1 MTLDQLHLLF
11 FKNYDEASL
20 SFSPGINCFI
30 GDNGSG
36 KTNLLDAIHYLALAK
51 SAFGAADAQAIKQG
65 ADFFVVKGRF
75 SATGINPPET
85 IQVSLRAGLKKTIT
99 HDKQPYERLADHI
112 GRYPAVLIS
121 PYDTDLIRQGSE
133 ERRRYF
139 DSLQSQLDH
148 DFLELLIQYNAL
160 LRQRNATLKQG
171 GGAHGFDALY
181 LQALDD
187 QLAPLGESL
196 SGQRADFLTRYIPVF
211 QRHYQQLADGRE
223 QVSLAYKSQLPGQNF
238 RHLLLANER
247 RDLALQRSTV
257 GPHRDDFTFLMD
269 ELPIKT
275 YGSQGQ
281 QKSFA
286 IALKLAQFELLA
298 AGPAPVSEPAPASN
312 VAAPTPGAP
321 VTTELMLSVNEP
333 PLSATKPLLPPIMPL
348 LSAAKPLLLL
358 DDIFD
363 RLDDKRI
370 ARLLELVADHTFG
383 QVFLTDTNLARTDQA
398 LAGVGGDI
406 RRFRVSAGSVAAF

>member
-11 FKNYDEASL
+11 FKNYDEANL
-20 SFSPGINCFI
+20 AFGPGINCFI

-36 KTNLLDAIHYLALAK
+36 KTNLLDAIYYLALTK
-51 SAFGAADAQAIKQG
+51 SAFVSADAQSIKQG
-65 ADFFVVKGRF
+65 ADFFVVKGKF
-75 SATGINPPET
+75 STPALERPET
-85 IQVSLRAGLKKTIT
+85 IQVSMRTGQKKTIT
-99 HDKQPYERLADHI
+99 HDKQPYDRLADHI

-148 DFLELLIQYNAL
+148 EFLELLIQYNGL

-171 GGAHGFDALY
+171 SGSHGFDALY

-187 QLAPLGESL
+187 QLAPVGESL
-196 SGQRADFLTRYIPVF
+196 SALRAEFLTQFIPVF
-211 QRHYQQLADGRE
+211 QRHYAQLADGRE
-223 QVSLAYKSQLPGQNF
+223 QVVLEYKSQLAGQNF

-247 RDLALQRSTV
+247 RDMLLQRSTT
-257 GPHRDDFTFLMD
+257 GPHRDDFVFLMD
-269 ELPIKT
+269 GLPVKS
-275 YGSQGQ
+275 YASQGQ

-298 AGPAPVSEPAPASN
+298 AKPQPSSSPA
-312 VAAPTPGAP
+312 T
-321 VTTELMLSVNEP
+321 
-333 PLSATKPLLPPIMPL
+333 
-348 LSAAKPLLLL
+348 KPLLLL

-370 ARLLELVADHTFG
+370 ARLLQLVADQTFG

-398 LAGVGGDI
+398 LAGVGSDI
-406 RRFRVSAGSVAAF
+406 QRFEVRGGSVAAI

>member
-11 FKNYDEASL
+11 FKNYEAADLSL
-20 SFSPGINCFI
+20 SPGINCFI

-36 KTNLLDAIHYLALAK
+36 KTNLLDAIHYLALTK
-51 SAFGAADAQAIKQG
+51 SAFTTLDAQSIKQE
-65 ADFFVVKGRF
+65 ADFFVVKGKFGAAEAGR
-75 SATGINPPET
+75 PET
-85 IQVSLRAGLKKTIT
+85 IQVSLRAGQKKTLT

-139 DSLQSQLDH
+139 DSLQSQLDPE
-148 DFLELLIQYNAL
+148 FLNLLIQYNGL
-160 LRQRNATLKQG
+160 LRQRNATLKQHSG
-171 GGAHGFDALY
+171 GHGFDTLY

-196 SGQRADFLTRYIPVF
+196 SAMRVSFLAAFTPVF
-211 QRHYQQLADGRE
+211 QSHYQQLAEGRE
-223 QVSLAYKSQLPGQNF
+223 QVQLDYKSQLPGQNF

-247 RDLALQRSTV
+247 KDLALQRSTV
-257 GPHRDDFTFLMD
+257 GPHRDDFVFLMD
-269 ELPIKT
+269 GLPVKS

-281 QKSFA
+281 QKSYV

-298 AGPAPVSEPAPASN
+298 NRPLIPSADGRPAP
-312 VAAPTPGAP
+312 GG
-321 VTTELMLSVNEP
+321 
-333 PLSATKPLLPPIMPL
+333 
-348 LSAAKPLLLL
+348 KPLLLL

-370 ARLLELVADHTFG
+370 ARLLQLVADHTFG
-383 QVFLTDTNLARTDQA
+383 QVFLTDTNLERTDQA
-398 LAGVGGDI
+398 LTGVSSDI
-406 RRFRVSAGSVAAF
+406 RRFQVEAGTVRLIS

>member
-11 FKNYDEASL
+11 FKNYDEANL
-20 SFSPGINCFI
+20 TLSPGINCFI

-36 KTNLLDAIHYLALAK
+36 KTNLLDAVHYLALTK
-51 SAFGAADAQAIKQG
+51 SAFTALDSQSIKQG
-65 ADFFVVKGRF
+65 ADFFVVKGKFTAPLLER
-75 SATGINPPET
+75 PET
-85 IQVSLRAGLKKTIT
+85 IQVSLRASQKKILT

-139 DSLQSQLDH
+139 DSLQSQLDPA
-148 DFLELLIQYNAL
+148 FLDLLIQYNGL
-160 LRQRNATLKQG
+160 LRQRNATLKQHP
-171 GGAHGFDALY
+171 GAHGFDTLY

-196 SGQRADFLTRYIPVF
+196 SALRVQFLAEFAPVF
-211 QRHYQQLADGRE
+211 QSHYQQLAEGRE
-223 QVSLAYKSQLPGQNF
+223 QVTLDYRSQLPGQSF

-247 RDLALQRSTV
+247 KDLALQRSTV
-257 GPHRDDFTFLMD
+257 GPHRDDFLFLMNG
-269 ELPIKT
+269 LPIKT

-281 QKSFA
+281 QKSFV

-298 AGPAPVSEPAPASN
+298 NRAAVALPEGQRLPAG
-312 VAAPTPGAP
+312 G
-321 VTTELMLSVNEP
+321 
-333 PLSATKPLLPPIMPL
+333 
-348 LSAAKPLLLL
+348 KPLLLL

-370 ARLLELVADHTFG
+370 ARLLQLVADHTFG
-383 QVFLTDTNLARTDQA
+383 QVFLTDTSLERTDQA
-398 LAGVGGDI
+398 LAGVDSDI
-406 RRFRVSAGSVAAF
+406 RRFRVQAGTVSPI

>member
-11 FKNYDEASL
+11 FKNYDEADLSL
-20 SFSPGINCFI
+20 SPGINCFI

-36 KTNLLDAIHYLALAK
+36 KTNLLDAIHYLALTK
-51 SAFGAADAQAIKQG
+51 SAFTALDAQSIKQE
-65 ADFFVVKGRF
+65 ADFFVVKGKF
-75 SATGINPPET
+75 SSPTLDRPET
-85 IQVSLRAGLKKTIT
+85 IQVSLRAGQKKTLT
-99 HDKQPYERLADHI
+99 HNKQPYERLADHI

-139 DSLQSQLDH
+139 DSLQSQLDPE
-148 DFLELLIQYNAL
+148 FLNLLIQYNGL
-160 LRQRNATLKQG
+160 LRQRNATLKQHSG
-171 GGAHGFDALY
+171 GHGFDTLY

-196 SGQRADFLTRYIPVF
+196 SSLRVNFLAEFTPVF
-211 QRHYQQLADGRE
+211 QNHYQQLAEGRE
-223 QVSLAYKSQLPGQNF
+223 QVQLDYKSQLPGQNF

-247 RDLALQRSTV
+247 KDLALQRSTV
-257 GPHRDDFTFLMD
+257 GPHRDDFVFLMD
-269 ELPIKT
+269 GLPVKS

-281 QKSFA
+281 QKSYV

-298 AGPAPVSEPAPASN
+298 NRQPGPSTEGRPAPD
-312 VAAPTPGAP
+312 G
-321 VTTELMLSVNEP
+321 
-333 PLSATKPLLPPIMPL
+333 
-348 LSAAKPLLLL
+348 KPLLLL

-370 ARLLELVADHTFG
+370 ARLLQLVADHTFG
-383 QVFLTDTNLARTDQA
+383 QVFLTDTNLERTDQA
-398 LAGVGGDI
+398 LAGVDSDI
-406 RRFRVSAGSVAAF
+406 RRFRVEAGTVRLIS

>member
-11 FKNYDEASL
+11 FKNYDEANL
-20 SFSPGINCFI
+20 DLSPGINCFI

-36 KTNLLDAIHYLALAK
+36 KTNLLDAIHYLALTK
-51 SAFGAADAQAIKQG
+51 SAFTALDAQSIKQG
-65 ADFFVVKGRF
+65 ADFFVIKGKFF
-75 SATGINPPET
+75 SPLLDRPET
-85 IQVSLRAGLKKTIT
+85 IQVSLRTGQKKTLT
-99 HDKQPYERLADHI
+99 HDKQPYERMADHI

-139 DSLQSQLDH
+139 DSLQSQLDSE
-148 DFLELLIQYNAL
+148 FLNLLIQYNGL
-160 LRQRNATLKQG
+160 LRQRNATLKQHSSG
-171 GGAHGFDALY
+171 HGFDTLY

-196 SGQRADFLTRYIPVF
+196 STLRVSFLAEFTPIF
-211 QRHYQQLADGRE
+211 QSHYQQLAEGRE
-223 QVSLAYKSQLPGQNF
+223 QVHLDYKSQLPSQNF

-247 RDLALQRSTV
+247 KDLALQRSTV
-257 GPHRDDFTFLMD
+257 GPHRDDFVFLMD
-269 ELPIKT
+269 GLPVKS

-281 QKSFA
+281 QKSYV
-286 IALKLAQFELLA
+286 IALKLAQFEMLA
-298 AGPAPVSEPAPASN
+298 NRQPDSSAEGQSAP
-312 VAAPTPGAP
+312 GG
-321 VTTELMLSVNEP
+321 
-333 PLSATKPLLPPIMPL
+333 
-348 LSAAKPLLLL
+348 KPLLLL

-370 ARLLELVADHTFG
+370 ARLLQLVADHTFG

-398 LAGVGGDI
+398 LAGVGSDI
-406 RRFRVSAGSVAAF
+406 RRFRVEAGTVTLI

>member
-1 MTLDQLHLLF
+1 MTLNQLNLLF
-11 FKNYDEASL
+11 FKNYDEANL
-20 SFSPGINCFI
+20 ALSPGINCFI

-36 KTNLLDAIHYLALAK
+36 KTNLLDAIHYLSLTK
-51 SAFGAADAQAIKQG
+51 SAFTSADSQSVKQG
-65 ADFFVVKGRF
+65 ADFFVVKGKF
-75 SATGINPPET
+75 STPLLEQPET
-85 IQVSLRAGLKKTIT
+85 IQVSLRAGQKKIIT

-148 DFLELLIQYNAL
+148 DFLELLIQYNGL
-160 LRQRNATLKQG
+160 LRQRNATLKQSNG
-171 GGAHGFDALY
+171 SHGFDTLY
-181 LQALDD
+181 LHALDD

-196 SGQRADFLTRYIPVF
+196 SVARAAFLTHFIPVF
-211 QRHYQQLADGRE
+211 QRHYAQLADGRE
-223 QVSLAYKSQLPGQNF
+223 EVLLEYKSQLPGQNF

-247 RDLALQRSTV
+247 RDVALQRSTT

-269 ELPIKT
+269 GLPVKS
-275 YGSQGQ
+275 YASQGQ
-281 QKSFA
+281 QKSFV

-298 AGPAPVSEPAPASN
+298 
-312 VAAPTPGAP
+312 
-321 VTTELMLSVNEP
+321 
-333 PLSATKPLLPPIMPL
+333 TKPQPAGHALV
-348 LSAAKPLLLL
+348 KPFLLL

-370 ARLLELVADHTFG
+370 ARLLQLVADHTFG
-383 QVFLTDTNLARTDQA
+383 QVFLTDTNLERTDQA
-398 LAGVGGDI
+398 LAGITSDI
-406 RRFRVSAGSVAAF
+406 RRFRVQAGEAAVI

>member
-11 FKNYDEASL
+11 FKNYDAADLSL
-20 SFSPGINCFI
+20 SPGINCFI

-36 KTNLLDAIHYLALAK
+36 KTNLLDAIHYLALTK
-51 SAFGAADAQAIKQG
+51 SAFTTLDAQSIKQE
-65 ADFFVVKGRF
+65 ADFFVVKGKFGAAEAGR
-75 SATGINPPET
+75 PET
-85 IQVSLRAGLKKTIT
+85 IQVSLRAGQKKTLT

-112 GRYPAVLIS
+112 GRYPTVLIS

-139 DSLQSQLDH
+139 DSLQSQLDPE
-148 DFLELLIQYNAL
+148 FLNLLIQYNGL
-160 LRQRNATLKQG
+160 LRQRNATLKQHSG
-171 GGAHGFDALY
+171 GHGFDTLY

-196 SGQRADFLTRYIPVF
+196 SAMRVSFLAAFTPVF
-211 QRHYQQLADGRE
+211 QSHYQQLAEGRE
-223 QVSLAYKSQLPGQNF
+223 QVQLDYKSQLPGQNF

-247 RDLALQRSTV
+247 KDLALQRSTV
-257 GPHRDDFTFLMD
+257 GPHRDDFVFLMD
-269 ELPIKT
+269 GLPVKS

-281 QKSFA
+281 QKSYV

-298 AGPAPVSEPAPASN
+298 NRPPIPSADGRPAP
-312 VAAPTPGAP
+312 GG
-321 VTTELMLSVNEP
+321 
-333 PLSATKPLLPPIMPL
+333 
-348 LSAAKPLLLL
+348 KPLLLL

-370 ARLLELVADHTFG
+370 ARLLQLVADHTFG
-383 QVFLTDTNLARTDQA
+383 QVFLTDTNLGRTDQA
-398 LAGVGGDI
+398 LAGVDSDI
-406 RRFRVSAGSVAAF
+406 RRFRVEAGTVRLIS

>member
-11 FKNYDEASL
+11 FKNYDEANL
-20 SFSPGINCFI
+20 AFGPGINCFI

-36 KTNLLDAIHYLALAK
+36 KTNLLDAIYYLALTK
-51 SAFGAADAQAIKQG
+51 SAFVSADAQSIKQG

-75 SATGINPPET
+75 STPVLERPET
-85 IQVSLRAGLKKTIT
+85 IQVSMRVGQKKIIT
-99 HDKQPYERLADHI
+99 HDKQPYDRLADHI

-148 DFLELLIQYNAL
+148 EFLELLIQYNGL

-171 GGAHGFDALY
+171 SGSHGFDALY

-187 QLAPLGESL
+187 QLAPVGESL
-196 SGQRADFLTRYIPVF
+196 SALRAEFLTQFIPVF
-211 QRHYQQLADGRE
+211 QRHYAQLADGRE
-223 QVSLAYKSQLPGQNF
+223 QVVLEYKSQLTGQNF

-247 RDLALQRSTV
+247 RDVLLQRSTT
-257 GPHRDDFTFLMD
+257 GPHRDDFVFLMD
-269 ELPIKT
+269 GLPVKS
-275 YGSQGQ
+275 YASQGQ

-298 AGPAPVSEPAPASN
+298 FKTQ
-312 VAAPTPGAP
+312 PTG
-321 VTTELMLSVNEP
+321 T
-333 PLSATKPLLPPIMPL
+333 LPT
-348 LSAAKPLLLL
+348 KPLLLL

-370 ARLLELVADHTFG
+370 ARLLQLVADQTFG

-398 LAGVGGDI
+398 LAGVSSDVQ
-406 RRFRVSAGSVAAF
+406 RFAVRGGSVAAI

>member
-11 FKNYDEASL
+11 FKNYDAADLSL
-20 SFSPGINCFI
+20 SPGINCFI

-36 KTNLLDAIHYLALAK
+36 KTNLLDAIHYLALTK
-51 SAFGAADAQAIKQG
+51 SAFTTLDAQSIKQE
-65 ADFFVVKGRF
+65 ADFFVVKGKFGAAEAGR
-75 SATGINPPET
+75 PET
-85 IQVSLRAGLKKTIT
+85 IQVSLRAGQKKTLT

-112 GRYPAVLIS
+112 GRYPTVLIS

-139 DSLQSQLDH
+139 DSLQSQLDPE
-148 DFLELLIQYNAL
+148 FLNLLIQYNGL
-160 LRQRNATLKQG
+160 LRQRNATLKQHSG
-171 GGAHGFDALY
+171 GHGFDTLY

-196 SGQRADFLTRYIPVF
+196 STMRVSFLASFTPVF
-211 QRHYQQLADGRE
+211 QSHYQQLAEGRE
-223 QVSLAYKSQLPGQNF
+223 QVQLDYKSQLPGQNF

-247 RDLALQRSTV
+247 KDLALQRSTV
-257 GPHRDDFTFLMD
+257 GPHRDDFVFLMD
-269 ELPIKT
+269 GLPVKS

-281 QKSFA
+281 QKSYV

-298 AGPAPVSEPAPASN
+298 NRPSMPSADGRPAP
-312 VAAPTPGAP
+312 GG
-321 VTTELMLSVNEP
+321 
-333 PLSATKPLLPPIMPL
+333 
-348 LSAAKPLLLL
+348 KPLLLL

-370 ARLLELVADHTFG
+370 ARLLQLVADHTFG
-383 QVFLTDTNLARTDQA
+383 QVFLTDTNLGRTDQA
-398 LAGVGGDI
+398 LAGVDSDI
-406 RRFRVSAGSVAAF
+406 RRFRVEAGTVRLIS

>member
-11 FKNYDEASL
+11 FKNYDEANLSL
-20 SFSPGINCFI
+20 SPGINCFI

-36 KTNLLDAIHYLALAK
+36 KTNLLDAIHYLALTK
-51 SAFGAADAQAIKQG
+51 SAFTALDAQSIKQE

-75 SATGINPPET
+75 SAPRLERPET
-85 IQVSLRAGLKKTIT
+85 IQVSLRAGQKKTLT
-99 HDKQPYERLADHI
+99 HDKQPYERMADHI

-139 DSLQSQLDH
+139 DSLQSQLDPE
-148 DFLELLIQYNAL
+148 FLDLLIQYNGL
-160 LRQRNATLKQG
+160 LRQRNATLKQHSG
-171 GGAHGFDALY
+171 GHGFDTLY

-187 QLAPLGESL
+187 QLAPLGENL
-196 SGQRADFLTRYIPVF
+196 SALRVRFLTEFTPVF
-211 QRHYQQLADGRE
+211 QGHYQQLAEGRE
-223 QVSLAYKSQLPGQNF
+223 QVQLDYKSQLPGQNF

-247 RDLALQRSTV
+247 KDVALQRSTV
-257 GPHRDDFTFLMD
+257 GPHRDDFVFLM
-269 ELPIKT
+269 EGLPVKS

-281 QKSFA
+281 QKSFV

-298 AGPAPVSEPAPASN
+298 NRRPGASAEGQPAP
-312 VAAPTPGAP
+312 GG
-321 VTTELMLSVNEP
+321 
-333 PLSATKPLLPPIMPL
+333 
-348 LSAAKPLLLL
+348 KPLLLL

-370 ARLLELVADHTFG
+370 ARLLQLVADQTFG

-398 LAGVGGDI
+398 LAGVSGDI
-406 RRFRVSAGSVAAF
+406 QRYQVQRGTVSLI

>member
-11 FKNYDEASL
+11 FKNYEEANL
-20 SFSPGINCFI
+20 AFGPGINCFI

-36 KTNLLDAIHYLALAK
+36 KTNLLDAIHYLALTK
-51 SAFGAADAQAIKQG
+51 SAFASTDAQAIKQG
-65 ADFFVVKGRF
+65 ADFFVVKGSF
-75 SATGINPPET
+75 SAPPAERPET
-85 IQVSLRAGLKKTIT
+85 IQVSLRVGQKKTIT
-99 HDKQPYERLADHI
+99 HDKQSYERLADHI

-148 DFLELLIQYNAL
+148 EFLELLIQYNGF
-160 LRQRNATLKQG
+160 LRQRNATLKLSGSSQ
-171 GGAHGFDALY
+171 GFDALY
-181 LQALDD
+181 LQSLDD
-187 QLAPLGESL
+187 QLAPLGERL
-196 SGQRADFLTRYIPVF
+196 AALRAGFATQFVPVF
-211 QRHYQQLADGRE
+211 QRHYLQLADGRE
-223 QVSLAYKSQLPGQNF
+223 EVSLDYKSQLTGQDF

-247 RDLALQRSTV
+247 RDLALQRSTT
-257 GPHRDDFTFLMD
+257 GPHRDDFVFLMD
-269 ELPIKT
+269 GLPVKS
-275 YGSQGQ
+275 YASQGQ

-298 AGPAPVSEPAPASN
+298 QRPQAAGAVS
-312 VAAPTPGAP
+312 
-321 VTTELMLSVNEP
+321 
-333 PLSATKPLLPPIMPL
+333 
-348 LSAAKPLLLL
+348 AKPLLLL

-383 QVFLTDTNLARTDQA
+383 QVFLTDTNLERTNQA
-398 LAGVGGDI
+398 LAGVSSAI
-406 RRFRVSAGSVAAF
+406 RQFEVQAGNVRAI

>member
-20 SFSPGINCFI
+20 AFSPGINCFI

-36 KTNLLDAIHYLALAK
+36 KTNLLDAIYYLSLTK
-51 SAFGAADAQAIKQG
+51 SAFASADAQSIKQG
-65 ADFFVVKGRF
+65 ADFFVVKGKF
-75 SATGINPPET
+75 STPLLEQPET
-85 IQVSLRAGLKKTIT
+85 IQISLRVGQKKIIA
-99 HDKQPYERLADHI
+99 HNKQPYDRLADHI

-148 DFLELLIQYNAL
+148 EFLELLIQYNGL

-171 GGAHGFDALY
+171 SSSHGFDSLY
-181 LQALDD
+181 LHTLDD

-196 SGQRADFLTRYIPVF
+196 SAMRVAFLTQFIPVF
-211 QRHYQQLADGRE
+211 QQHYAQLADSRE
-223 QVSLAYKSQLPGQNF
+223 QVLLEYKSQLPGQNF

-247 RDLALQRSTV
+247 RDIVLQRSTT
-257 GPHRDDFTFLMD
+257 GPHRDDFVFLMD
-269 ELPIKT
+269 GLPVKS
-275 YGSQGQ
+275 YASQGQ
-281 QKSFA
+281 QKSFV

-298 AGPAPVSEPAPASN
+298 TKTQPA
-312 VAAPTPGAP
+312 GAP
-321 VTTELMLSVNEP
+321 LV
-333 PLSATKPLLPPIMPL
+333 KPF
-348 LSAAKPLLLL
+348 LLL

-370 ARLLELVADHTFG
+370 ARLLQLVADHTFG
-383 QVFLTDTNLARTDQA
+383 QVFLTDTNLERTDGA
-398 LAGVGGDI
+398 LAGIASDI
-406 RRFRVSAGSVAAF
+406 RRFSVQAGQVAVI

>member
-11 FKNYDEASL
+11 FKNYDEANL
-20 SFSPGINCFI
+20 DLSPGINCFI

-36 KTNLLDAIHYLALAK
+36 KTNLLDAIHYLALTK
-51 SAFGAADAQAIKQG
+51 SAFTALDAQSIKQG
-65 ADFFVVKGRF
+65 ADFFVVKGKF
-75 SATGINPPET
+75 SSPLLDRPET
-85 IQVSLRAGLKKTIT
+85 IQVSLRAGQKKTLT
-99 HDKQPYERLADHI
+99 HDKQPYERMADHI

-139 DSLQSQLDH
+139 DSLQSQLDPE
-148 DFLELLIQYNAL
+148 FLNLLIQYNGL
-160 LRQRNATLKQG
+160 LRQRNATLKQHSG
-171 GGAHGFDALY
+171 GHGFDTLY

-196 SGQRADFLTRYIPVF
+196 STLRVNFLAAFTPVF
-211 QRHYQQLADGRE
+211 QSHYQQLAEGRE
-223 QVSLAYKSQLPGQNF
+223 QVQLDYKSQLPGQNF

-247 RDLALQRSTV
+247 KDLALQRSTV
-257 GPHRDDFTFLMD
+257 GPHRDDFVFLMD
-269 ELPIKT
+269 GLPVKS

-281 QKSFA
+281 QKSYV
-286 IALKLAQFELLA
+286 IALKLAQFEMLA
-298 AGPAPVSEPAPASN
+298 NRQPGSSAEGQSAP
-312 VAAPTPGAP
+312 GG
-321 VTTELMLSVNEP
+321 
-333 PLSATKPLLPPIMPL
+333 
-348 LSAAKPLLLL
+348 KPLLLL

-370 ARLLELVADHTFG
+370 ARLLQLVADHTFG

-398 LAGVGGDI
+398 LAGVRSDI
-406 RRFRVSAGSVAAF
+406 RRFRVEAGTVTLI

>member
-20 SFSPGINCFI
+20 TFSSGINCFI

-36 KTNLLDAIHYLALAK
+36 KTNLLDAIHYLALTK
-51 SAFGAADAQAIKQG
+51 SAFASADAQSIKQG
-65 ADFFVVKGRF
+65 ADFFVVKGKF
-75 SATGINPPET
+75 ASALEGHPET
-85 IQVSLRAGLKKTIT
+85 IQVSLRSGQKKIIT
-99 HDKQPYERLADHI
+99 HNKQPYDRLADHI

-148 DFLELLIQYNAL
+148 DFLELLIQYNSL

-171 GGAHGFDALY
+171 SGSHGFDTLY

-196 SGQRADFLTRYIPVF
+196 SELRFAFLTEFLPVF
-211 QRHYQQLADGRE
+211 QRHYEQLAEGRE
-223 QVSLAYKSQLPGQNF
+223 QVVVEYKSHLPGQNF

-247 RDLALQRSTV
+247 RDLALQRSTT
-257 GPHRDDFTFLMD
+257 GPHRDDFVFLMD
-269 ELPIKT
+269 GLPVKSFA
-275 YGSQGQ
+275 SQGQ
-281 QKSFA
+281 QKSFV

-298 AGPAPVSEPAPASN
+298 SRPVLTGTS
-312 VAAPTPGAP
+312 
-321 VTTELMLSVNEP
+321 
-333 PLSATKPLLPPIMPL
+333 I
-348 LSAAKPLLLL
+348 AKPLLLL

-370 ARLLELVADHTFG
+370 ARLLQLVADHTFG
-383 QVFLTDTNLARTDQA
+383 QVFLTDTNLQRTDQA
-398 LAGVGGDI
+398 LANIEGDI
-406 RRFRVSAGSVAAF
+406 RRFHVQAGMVNLI

>member
-11 FKNYDEASL
+11 FKNYDEANL

-36 KTNLLDAIHYLALAK
+36 KTNLLDAIHYLALTK
-51 SAFGAADAQAIKQG
+51 SAFTTLDAQSIKQG
-65 ADFFVVKGRF
+65 ADFFVVKGKF
-75 SATGINPPET
+75 SSPLLDRSET
-85 IQVSLRAGLKKTIT
+85 IQVSLRTGQKKTLT

-121 PYDTDLIRQGSE
+121 PYDTDIIRQGSE

-139 DSLQSQLDH
+139 DSLQSQLDPE
-148 DFLELLIQYNAL
+148 FLNLLIQYNGL

-171 GGAHGFDALY
+171 TSSHGFDALY

-187 QLAPLGESL
+187 QLAPLGEGL
-196 SGQRADFLTRYIPVF
+196 SILRTSFLTEFLPVF
-211 QRHYQQLADGRE
+211 QRHYQQLAEGRE
-223 QVSLAYKSQLPGQNF
+223 QVSLEYKSQLPGQNF

-257 GPHRDDFTFLMD
+257 GPHRDDFVFLMD
-269 ELPIKT
+269 KLPVKS
-275 YGSQGQ
+275 YASQGQ

-298 AGPAPVSEPAPASN
+298 ARPATAPA
-312 VAAPTPGAP
+312 G
-321 VTTELMLSVNEP
+321 
-333 PLSATKPLLPPIMPL
+333 SA
-348 LSAAKPLLLL
+348 SKPLLLL

-363 RLDDKRI
+363 RLDEKRI
-370 ARLLELVADHTFG
+370 ARLLQLVADQTFG
-383 QVFLTDTNLARTDQA
+383 QVFLTDTSLERTDQA
-398 LAGVGGDI
+398 LIGVATAI
-406 RRFRVSAGSVAAF
+406 QRFRVQAGTVVLI